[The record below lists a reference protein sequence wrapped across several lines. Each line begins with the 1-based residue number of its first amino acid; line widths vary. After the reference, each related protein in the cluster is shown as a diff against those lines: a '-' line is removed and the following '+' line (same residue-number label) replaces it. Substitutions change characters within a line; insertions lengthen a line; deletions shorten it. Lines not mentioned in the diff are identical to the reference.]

1 MPGSVSSVNLV
12 TVCRTGGMEAWLSLQ
27 VGHHVETSGQ
37 LRDGVIVTTAL
48 ANILPERF
56 YNLRYIQLFNQNLE
70 ILLNQLVCKKNLQAG
85 R

>member
-37 LRDGVIVTTAL
+37 LRDGVIVATAL

-56 YNLRYIQLFNQNLE
+56 YNLRYNLE
-70 ILLNQLVCKKNLQAG
+70 ILLNKLVCKKNLQAD